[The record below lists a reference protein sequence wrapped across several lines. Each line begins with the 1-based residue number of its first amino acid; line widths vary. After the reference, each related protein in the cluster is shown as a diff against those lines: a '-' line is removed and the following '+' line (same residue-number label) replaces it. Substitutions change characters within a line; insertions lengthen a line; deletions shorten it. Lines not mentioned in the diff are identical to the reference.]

1 MILIKIDSLSTKEL
15 RNIAEQE
22 GLDGYESL
30 SREELIDELQ
40 DFYGD
45 DEDFVPGGDVNR
57 RFLCGIT
64 DYRGIDQD
72 VQELPGVEELPLDYP
87 STDIHL
93 LYKNPSWGYCYW
105 SVSPQDMMKLQ
116 ERNITE
122 LILLVSVRTFKG
134 TEEFEVPVSIED
146 TDWNIGLP
154 VHGGE
159 CSVAL
164 VVRENGHLLE
174 LAHSN
179 EISLVKSYWL
189 EHPKEML
196 ENEQL
201 FKVYLSMITTK
212 EGQLAESPV
221 VYDIISTYHKED
233 LNRWHK

>member
-22 GLDGYESL
+22 GIDDFETLT
-30 SREELIDELQ
+30 REELIDELQ
-40 DFYGD
+40 EFYGD
-45 DEDFVPGGDVNR
+45 DDDSTPRGDVNR
-57 RFLCGIT
+57 RFLYGIT
-64 DYRGIDQD
+64 DYRDIDKD

-87 STDIHL
+87 STEIHL

-105 SVSPQDMMKLQ
+105 SISPQDMQKLQ
-116 ERNITE
+116 ERNVTE
-122 LILLVSVRTFKG
+122 LILLVTVRNFKG
-134 TEEFEVPVSIED
+134 KEEFEVPVSIED
-146 TDWNIGLP
+146 RDWNIGLP

-159 CSVAL
+159 CSVSL
-164 VVRENGHLLE
+164 VVRINDHLLE

-196 ENEQL
+196 ENEEL

-221 VYDIISTYHKED
+221 VYDIMANYHKED
-233 LNRWHK
+233 TTRWHK